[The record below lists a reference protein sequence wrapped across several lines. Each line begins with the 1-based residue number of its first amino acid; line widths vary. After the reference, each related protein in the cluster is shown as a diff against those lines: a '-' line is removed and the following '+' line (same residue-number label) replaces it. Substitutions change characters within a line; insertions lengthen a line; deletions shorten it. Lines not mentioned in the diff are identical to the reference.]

1 MDPIKS
7 ETMLSYFTSQF
18 DKLMSISYEQV
29 NLNDRFGQVMLNNL
43 TSRGCG
49 LAGYDACES
58 VQTQQERFLNC
69 GFQESKC
76 ELMSDIYE
84 SLPGRT
90 DIEKLEFLDDVD
102 IFKQLLQHY
111 SITASSN
118 SAIFDAIVCK
128 FYSLN
133 CPRPKM
139 GWVDT
144 DPHNNDEPVKRNLRR
159 LSLSCA
165 FRQDF
170 GFILDLKTYLEEHVW
185 DSYVVYI
192 LRRSELS

>member
-1 MDPIKS
+1 
-7 ETMLSYFTSQF
+7 
-18 DKLMSISYEQV
+18 MSISYEQV

-111 SITASSN
+111 SITTSSN

-128 FYSLN
+128 FYSLD

-139 GWVDT
+139 GWVDPFCPRVT
-144 DPHNNDEPVKRNLRR
+144 MMNQWSETWGDYPFFVLLGR
-159 LSLSCA
+159 
-165 FRQDF
+165 
-170 GFILDLKTYLEEHVW
+170 ILDSSRIW
-185 DSYVVYI
+185 RPI
-192 LRRSELS
+192 